1 MPHGT
6 LHYRL
11 RIRTPDNSADLFI
24 ATSTRDGINPFIA
37 EAPDGD
43 GRRSTRSPA
52 R

>member
-6 LHYRL
+6 RHYRL

-24 ATSTRDGINPFIA
+24 ATSTRDGINPFIK
-37 EAPDGD
+37 EAPTAT
-43 GRRSTRSPA
+43 GRRSTRSRA